1 MGLTRSN
8 QKNYIK
14 QPEKEKSNEPWGTN
28 NRFYHTKF
36 WRDTR
41 EAFRS
46 KKDQPNERPGRRQTC
61 QMCHNASITR
71 GGYVVDHIIPV
82 PAGADIHVFMKYSNE
97 DNLQI
102 LCEAHHNQ
110 KTNKENK

>member
-1 MGLTRSN
+1 MGLSRSN

-41 EAFRS
+41 DAFR
-46 KKDQPNERPGRRQTC
+46 KKPGNQLC
-61 QMCHNASITR
+61 AMCEEAGITR
-71 GGYVVDHIIPV
+71 SGWVVDHINPV

-97 DNLQI
+97 ANLQF

-110 KTNKENK
+110 KSNKENR

>member
-1 MGLTRSN
+1 MGLLRSN

-14 QPEKEKSNEPWGTN
+14 QPEKEKSSEPWGTN

-41 EAFRS
+41 DAFR
-46 KKDQPNERPGRRQTC
+46 KKPGNQLC
-61 QMCHNASITR
+61 AMCEEAGITR
-71 GGYVVDHIIPV
+71 SGWVVDHINPV

-97 DNLQI
+97 ANLQF
-102 LCEAHHNQ
+102 LCEAHHNS
-110 KTNKENK
+110 KTNKENR